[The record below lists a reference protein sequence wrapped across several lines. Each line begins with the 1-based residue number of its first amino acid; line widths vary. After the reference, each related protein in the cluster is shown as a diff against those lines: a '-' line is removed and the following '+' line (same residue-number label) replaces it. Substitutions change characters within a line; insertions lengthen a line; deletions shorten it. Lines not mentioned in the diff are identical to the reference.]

1 MGLKITIDVDDSLE
15 QDYITIHCKEL
26 TDDILELQKSL
37 LSKSS
42 SSLRISAFQDDVE
55 HFLELKAIIFME
67 SDGNYILIHTEKDI
81 YKTRRKL
88 YELEELL
95 PRDFI
100 RVSRSTIV
108 NTMRISGIKKN
119 ITGASEISFGNS
131 NKKAYASRNY
141 IKLLIEIMDE
151 KRLKR

>member
-1 MGLKITIDVDDSLE
+1 MKITIDVDDSLE

-26 TDDILELQKSL
+26 TDNILELQKSL

-81 YKTRRKL
+81 YRTRRKL
-88 YELEELL
+88 YELEEHL

-108 NTMRISGIKKN
+108 NTMRVAGIKKN

>member
-26 TDDILELQKSL
+26 TDDILELQTSL

>member
-67 SDGNYILIHTEKDI
+67 SDGNYILIHTAKDI
-81 YKTRRKL
+81 YRTRRKL

-119 ITGASEISFGNS
+119 ITGASDISFGNS

>member
-1 MGLKITIDVDDSLE
+1 MKITIDVDDSLK

>member
-37 LSKSS
+37 VGKSS

-67 SDGNYILIHTEKDI
+67 SDGNYILIHTAKDI
-81 YKTRRKL
+81 YRTRRKL

-95 PRDFI
+95 PRDFV

-108 NTMRISGIKKN
+108 NTLRISGIKKN
-119 ITGASEISFGNS
+119 ITGASEISFS
-131 NKKAYASRNY
+131 HSSKKAYASRNY
-141 IKLLIEIMDE
+141 IKALIDIMNE

>member
-1 MGLKITIDVDDSLE
+1 MKITIDVDDSLE

-37 LSKSS
+37 IGKSS
-42 SSLRISAFQDDVE
+42 SDLRISAFQDDVE
-55 HFLELKAIIFME
+55 YFLELRAIIFME

-81 YKTRRKL
+81 YRTRRKL

-108 NTMRISGIKKN
+108 NTLRISGIKKN

-141 IKLLIEIMDE
+141 IKALIDIMNE

>member
-1 MGLKITIDVDDSLE
+1 MKITIDVDDSLE

-81 YKTRRKL
+81 YRTRRKL

-108 NTMRISGIKKN
+108 NTMRVSGIKKN